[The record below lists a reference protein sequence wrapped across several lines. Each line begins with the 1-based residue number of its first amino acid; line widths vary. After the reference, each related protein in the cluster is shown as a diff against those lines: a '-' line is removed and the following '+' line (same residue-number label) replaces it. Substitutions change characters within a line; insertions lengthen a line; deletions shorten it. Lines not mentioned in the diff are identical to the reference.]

1 MVADVDETS
10 PLNPSAPE
18 NRNGGASY
26 QSIAKATGQPS
37 GDVAGDEE
45 SATASPPAVDQ
56 GSIRTIVAVLLVGEF
71 ISNADSTLVM
81 ATTGKIS
88 SEFNRLQD
96 ASWLS
101 TAYTLGVCAAQPMY
115 GKLSD
120 IYGRRPLLLA
130 AYALFAT
137 GCLASGMGRD
147 LWTVIVGRAVSGIGG
162 AGIMTLGSIII
173 TDTVPRREVASW
185 RAYINIFM
193 TLGRS
198 LGGPV
203 GGWLTDAVGWRW
215 LFLLQPPFIV
225 LAAGL
230 VLAKLKLS
238 DRKSSKGSIRR
249 VDFLGTAL
257 LAISIVAV
265 IVLLDRGGHA
275 FPWASWTTMVLG
287 SAGLSALAT
296 FVWVEMRVASEPIFH
311 LDILR
316 RPNVASSYL
325 IGFLQIASQL
335 GMLFSVPLYFQVTQ
349 RASATVAG
357 GHMVPAVVGNTFGGL
372 LAGAFIRRTG
382 RYKTLL
388 VVAGLVASISHV
400 LLLVRWNG
408 ATGAWESLYI
418 TPGGLGTG
426 IASAAAFVSMTALLQ
441 PQEVAMATSGYMLLV
456 SLAMTTGVTMTN
468 TVLGHGF
475 KSQLQ
480 HHLRGDGAA
489 EIIRR
494 ATSDTDFIARLDGKA
509 RDIVVGCFVTGL
521 KNTYVISLVF
531 SIVGSLVGLS
541 VRQHRL

>member
-10 PLNPSAPE
+10 PLNPAARE
-18 NRNGGASY
+18 NQDQDGGRSY
-26 QSIAKATGQPS
+26 QSIAKIADVP

-45 SATASPPAVDQ
+45 SVTPSSSAADQ
-56 GSIRTIVAVLLVGEF
+56 GAVQTMTGVRTIVAVLLVGEF

-96 ASWLS
+96 ATNGKLEIISPPKASYIL
-101 TAYTLGVCAAQPMY
+101 TQLQY

-120 IYGRRPLLLA
+120 IYGRKPLLLV
-130 AYALFAT
+130 AYALFAA
-137 GCLASGMGRD
+137 GCLISGIGRD
-147 LWTVIVGRAVSGIGG
+147 LWTVIGGRAVSGIGG
-162 AGIMTLGSIII
+162 AGIMTLGSIIT

-185 RAYINIFM
+185 RAYVNIFM

-215 LFLLQPPFIV
+215 LFLLQIPFIT
-225 LAAGL
+225 LAACL
-230 VLAKLKLS
+230 VRGKLKLS
-238 DRKSSKGSIRR
+238 RRDTSKASIRR

-257 LAISIVAV
+257 LGLSIVA
-265 IVLLDRGGHA
+265 IIILLDRGGHA
-275 FPWASWTTMVLG
+275 FPWASWTTLVLG
-287 SAGLSALAT
+287 STGLGSLAT
-296 FVWVEMRVASEPIFH
+296 FVWVETRVASEPIFQ

-316 RPNVASSYL
+316 RPNVAASYL
-325 IGFLQIASQL
+325 VGFLQIASQL

-357 GHMVPAVVGNTFGGL
+357 GHMVPAVVGNTLGGL
-372 LAGAFIRRTG
+372 VAGGFIRRTG
-382 RYKTLL
+382 RFKTLL

-400 LLLVRWNG
+400 LLLLRWNG
-408 ATGAWESLYI
+408 QTGPWESLYI

-456 SLAMTTGVTMTN
+456 SLAMTTGVTLTN
-468 TVLGHGF
+468 TVLGLGF

-480 HHLRGDGAA
+480 HHLHGEGAA
-489 EIIRR
+489 EIIRS
-494 ATSDTDFIARLDGKA
+494 ATSDTGFIARLDG
-509 RDIVVGCFVTGL
+509 RVREIVVGCFVAGL
-521 KNTYVISLVF
+521 KNTYGKPFRF
-531 SIVGSLVGLS
+531 SKK
-541 VRQHRL
+541 

>member
-1 MVADVDETS
+1 MVAGVDETS
-10 PLNPSAPE
+10 PLNPSARD
-18 NRNGGASY
+18 NQDGGASY
-26 QSIAKATGQPS
+26 QSIAKVADS
-37 GDVAGDEE
+37 AGDVAGDEE
-45 SATASPPAVDQ
+45 SATRPSSAADQ
-56 GSIRTIVAVLLVGEF
+56 GAVQTMTGVRAIVAVLLVGEF

-101 TAYTLGVCAAQPMY
+101 TAYTLGY

-120 IYGRRPLLLA
+120 IYGRKPLLLV
-130 AYALFAT
+130 AYALFAA
-137 GCLASGMGRD
+137 GCLISGIGRD
-147 LWTVIVGRAVSGIGG
+147 LWTVIAGRAVSGIGG

-185 RAYINIFM
+185 RAYVNIFM

-215 LFLLQPPFIV
+215 LFLLQVPFIA
-225 LAAGL
+225 LAACL
-230 VLAKLKLS
+230 VLGKLKLS
-238 DRKSSKGSIRR
+238 RRDTSKASIRR

-257 LAISIVAV
+257 LGLSIVA
-265 IVLLDRGGHA
+265 IIMLLDRGGHA
-275 FPWASWTTMVLG
+275 FPWASWTTLMLG
-287 SAGLSALAT
+287 SAGLGCLTT

-311 LDILR
+311 LDILS
-316 RPNVASSYL
+316 RPNVAASYL
-325 IGFLQIASQL
+325 VGFLQIASQL

-372 LAGAFIRRTG
+372 LAGAYIRRTG
-382 RYKTLL
+382 RFKFLL
-388 VVAGLVASISHV
+388 IVAGLVASISHV
-400 LLLVRWNG
+400 LLLLRWNG
-408 ATGAWESLYI
+408 QTGPWESLYI

-441 PQEVAMATSGYMLLV
+441 PQEVAMATSGYMLLA
-456 SLAMTTGVTMTN
+456 SLAMTTGVTLTN
-468 TVLGHGF
+468 TVLGLGF

-480 HHLRGDGAA
+480 QHLHGKGAA
-489 EIIRR
+489 EIIRS
-494 ATSDTDFIARLDGKA
+494 ATSDTGFIARLDGGV
-509 RDIVVGCFVTGL
+509 REIVVGCFVAGL
-521 KNTYVISLVF
+521 KNTYVISLAF
-531 SIVGSLVGLS
+531 SIVGSVVGLG